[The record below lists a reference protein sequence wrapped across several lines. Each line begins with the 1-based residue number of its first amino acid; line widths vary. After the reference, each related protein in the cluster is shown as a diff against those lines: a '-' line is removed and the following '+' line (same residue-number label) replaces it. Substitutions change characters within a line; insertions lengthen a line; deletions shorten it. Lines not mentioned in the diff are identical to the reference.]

1 MAEKGKLH
9 AVLAVYDDRK
19 KTMAK
24 ILGETMK
31 TLTSRQTHFMG
42 SSKTYQAFDDKDKD
56 IPRSEIKHVVTT
68 VGEKVDYFEDRAS
81 NFIDVVHQKEVANC
95 EAKGTITIERD
106 GESPIVVAE
115 NVPVQELVQ
124 LENLFVQFRS
134 QVYNNIPTLDPNKKW
149 DEDENNPGHYR
160 TEAYNTVRTRN
171 QPRVIQLAPATK
183 EHKEQAQIVNEDIPV
198 GEYTMVDFS
207 TCISPKDKADKLEK
221 IDELIEAIKKARSK
235 ANQTEAPNEKI
246 AHKLFKFI
254 NS

>member
-31 TLTSRQTHFMG
+31 TLTSRQTHFLG
-42 SSKTYQAFDDKDKD
+42 SSKTYRAFEENDKD

-68 VGEKVDYFEDRAS
+68 VGDKVDYFEERAS
-81 NFIDVVHQKEVANC
+81 NFIDVVHQKENANC
-95 EAKGTITIERD
+95 KAFGTIQIDRD
-106 GESPIVVAE
+106 GQESEVIAE

-149 DEDENNPGHYR
+149 EEDPNNPGYHR

-171 QPRVIQLAPATK
+171 SPRVVQLAIATK
-183 EHKEQAQIVNEDIPV
+183 EHPEQAQIIHEDKPV

-207 TCISPKDKADKLEK
+207 TCITPKDKADKLERL
-221 IDELIEAIKKARSK
+221 DELIEAIKKARSK
-235 ANQTEAPNEKI
+235 ANQTEAPKDKI